1 MLASALFAAAIV
13 LALAA
18 LRFDDVRQRRRI
30 AALEARCGALEA
42 RCETAEIQHERAW
55 ARIDRLQGMVT
66 DRGWRDSM
74 LLTKFDWRKPDPF

>member
-1 MLASALFAAAIV
+1 MLASALFAAAVV

-30 AALEARCGALEA
+30 AALEARCEA
-42 RCETAEIQHERAW
+42 AEVQRERAW
-55 ARIDRLQGMVT
+55 ARIDRLQAMVT

-74 LLTKFDWRKPDPF
+74 MLTKFDWRRPSKF